1 MPKVPHQ
8 GSDRIYRI
16 QRWERMKSYK
26 LTTWPDLP
34 SSFRR
39 VSYTR
44 LLTELSQRSVTE
56 EQLQRSTGIGIAD
69 IRSLLQHLE
78 DEGHVDIQ
86 DLGNTVKRG
95 WFSVTLNSWLR
106 RA

>member
-1 MPKVPHQ
+1 
-8 GSDRIYRI
+8 
-16 QRWERMKSYK
+16 MKSFK
-26 LTTWPDLP
+26 LTTWPELP

-56 EQLQRSTGIGIAD
+56 DQLHRSTGIGMVD

-78 DEGHVDIQ
+78 DEGHVDVQ
-86 DLGNTVKRG
+86 DLGTTAKRG
-95 WFSVTLNSWLR
+95 WLNLNLSSWLR